1 MKKLLAIFIAVIL
14 LFAAAGCTAKEINET
29 GEAQNEEKNSFE
41 EIIKNEWTETSNCKF
56 RVLECVYDEAL
67 TGQDEEYF
75 YTKYGVDE
83 RNWIFVDLVIE
94 LENIGTVNI
103 TEDNFS
109 GYFVYKSCRHD
120 MDFSIEPEDTLSAR
134 SDPDTVIPA
143 GDRDIIHLYSTVE
156 KEAEGTDI
164 TVIYTVDG
172 KEYEEKVTSKK
183 EADLLTSKSEV
194 KVGDVVDVNGRYE
207 FEVLSCKVA
216 ETMFATNATESQPY
230 SSFDTPV
237 VDLVIK
243 VKNNTNLVM
252 EKMKPY
258 VIIDD
263 TILEGHLGI
272 EVENNTII
280 VSSQVTNGY
289 EVQTIEAGEEEICH
303 LYVLVKNEYST
314 ENTAVRF
321 NIDGNCYYCKAV

>member
-1 MKKLLAIFIAVIL
+1 MKKLLAILTTVIL
-14 LFAAAGCTAKEINET
+14 MFTAAGCTAKEINET
-29 GEAQNEEKNSFE
+29 GNKENNILEEV
-41 EIIKNEWTETSNCKF
+41 IKTKWNETSNCKF

-75 YTKYGVDE
+75 YIKYGVDD

-94 LENIGTVNI
+94 IENTGTEDI

-109 GYFVYKSCRHD
+109 GYFTYKSCRHD
-120 MDFSIEPEDTLSAR
+120 FDFSIEPKSSLSAR
-134 SDPDTVIPA
+134 SGSDAFIPA
-143 GDRDIIHLYSTVE
+143 GDRGIVHLYSTVE

-164 TVIYTVDG
+164 TVFYAVDG
-172 KEYEEKVTSKK
+172 NEYEEKVTVKK
-183 EADLLTSKSEV
+183 DADLLESKKEV

-207 FEVLSCKVA
+207 FEVLSCDVA
-216 ETMFATNATESQPY
+216 ESMFATNATESQPY

-252 EKMKPY
+252 EKLKPY
-258 VIIDD
+258 AVVDD
-263 TILEGHLGI
+263 KILEGEHGI
-272 EVENNTII
+272 EVENNTVI
-280 VSSQVTNGY
+280 VSASVTNGY

-303 LYVLVKNEYST
+303 LYVLVKNEYNT
-314 ENTAVRF
+314 ENVAVRF
-321 NIDGNCYYCKAV
+321 NIDGVCYYCKAV